1 MGKNRAI
8 RSAVLIC
15 LCFLLTSMGWLSW
28 EYHLLSQ
35 AAPRTSDI
43 CTMIAG
49 YLLQAAGIGLFALL
63 LRRRPQAARRC
74 FCAALPLHL
83 VFMAPAVLSPYSTGT
98 LIFGFLMNLSCGVIA
113 GYYLYDL
120 ARNVDG
126 PHKAAAF
133 GAGYGAAILVQWILS
148 LTVPSLYYS
157 GYVLIFCLLLT
168 GAAFFTDRTGKEA
181 GGAAEGEHAAGS
193 VSPGLLRPVCLLV
206 LLFSVVNGSGFAF
219 PSADLGGAVSVELF
233 RLIYAA
239 GLIIAGAVTDR
250 NRKYGA
256 MCALIALLLPFIIL
270 ALRGQK
276 TAAAIFW
283 GLSYFAF
290 GFYAVYRIVVFS
302 DLAAEKKAFWL
313 SGFGLMIGR
322 VGDAVGEALCLAL
335 EHRMIGL
342 ICLSAALFAA
352 TVLVFFRV
360 YHLLYVP
367 EYRQEQSEKERFFAF
382 AAQHDLSAR
391 EREIMTLLLE
401 GKTNKEIGD
410 GLFISE
416 NTVKFHVRN
425 LLQKTGC
432 RNRNELIMSY
442 MGKNET

>member
-1 MGKNRAI
+1 MGKNRAM

-15 LCFLLTSMGWLSW
+15 LCFLLTSIGWLSW
-28 EYHLLSQ
+28 EYHLMHQVS
-35 AAPRTSDI
+35 PRTSDI

-63 LRRRPQAARRC
+63 LRRRPQAARPC
-74 FCAALPLHL
+74 FYAALALHL
-83 VFMAPAVLSPYSTGT
+83 VLMAPAVLSPYAAGT
-98 LIFGFLMNLSCGVIA
+98 LIFGLLMNLFCGVIA

-120 ARNVDG
+120 AENAEG

-133 GAGYGAAILVQWILS
+133 GVGYGAAILVQWILS
-148 LTVPSLYYS
+148 LVLPSLYFS
-157 GYVLIFCLLLT
+157 GYVLIFCLALT
-168 GAAFFTDRTGKEA
+168 GIAFFTARAGKEA
-181 GGAAEGEHAAGS
+181 GGAAEREKAAGL

-219 PSADLGGAVSVELF
+219 PSADLGGTVNVELF

-239 GLIIAGAVTDR
+239 GLIMAGAAADR

-256 MCALIALLLPFIIL
+256 MCALIALLLPFVIL

-276 TAAAIFW
+276 TASAIFW

-302 DLAAEKKAFWL
+302 DLAAEKKAAWL

-322 VGDAVGEALCLAL
+322 VGDAIGEALCLAL
-335 EHRMIGL
+335 ERQVIGL
-342 ICLSAALFAA
+342 ICLSAALFAV
-352 TVLVFFRV
+352 TILVFFRV

-367 EYRQEQSEKERFFAF
+367 EYRQEQSEKDRFFAF

-410 GLFISE
+410 SLFISE

-432 RNRNELIMSY
+432 RNRNELVMSY